1 LNVFVATDV
10 VINSFICL
18 SPKAVLLS
26 DIVLGGQQIIP
37 GTSDIAGVILYSPI
51 K

>member
-1 LNVFVATDV
+1 VATDV

-18 SPKAVLLS
+18 SPKTVLLS
-26 DIVLGGQQIIP
+26 AIVLGGQQIIP
-37 GTSDIAGVILYSPI
+37 GTYEIARLIFYSPI